1 MASTSP
7 SSSLAPATFRIVF
20 VLGLLGYAVLPL
32 MDDIGPLASAW
43 STLPHDR
50 VVTALRVSMDLHRVA
65 LLTHLGT
72 VIAGAL
78 LALWQSQHEDA
89 KTFVVAPIAAGL
101 LAGVSGLV
109 STLVVA
115 APSNDVT
122 RALLAAFE
130 NDPLLHHLSTQF
142 GTLEPVE
149 FALATAAFVLM
160 AILGVRLQG
169 AAAAAA
175 EAEVLARGQRPA
187 NWR

>member
-1 MASTSP
+1 M
-7 SSSLAPATFRIVF
+7 F
-20 VLGLLGYAVLPL
+20 VLGLVGYAALPL
-32 MDDIGPLASAW
+32 MDDVGPLLSAW

-50 VVTALRVSMDLHRVA
+50 VMTALRVSMDLHRVA
-65 LLTHLGT
+65 LLTHLAT

-78 LALWQSQHEDA
+78 LAVWQSQHEDA
-89 KTFVVAPIAAGL
+89 KTFVVAPLAAGV

-109 STLVVA
+109 FTLIVA

-130 NDPLLHHLSTQF
+130 SDPLLQHLSTQF
-142 GTLEPVE
+142 GTLEAVE
-149 FALATAAFVLM
+149 YALATATFVLM

-169 AAAAAA
+169 AAAAEA
-175 EAEVLARGQRPA
+175 EAEARARGQRPA